1 MVVYLAVLR
10 ILLAVGGTG
19 VCRRTIPGDTNRN
32 GVELFSE
39 QQLDLS
45 RIPAR
50 RLEGGGG
57 PASFMAGCGLDA
69 VINVFVARDL
79 CLLGAGG
86 AAVGAFLNYALI

>member
-1 MVVYLAVLR
+1 MEKL
-10 ILLAVGGTG
+10 
-19 VCRRTIPGDTNRN
+19 
-32 GVELFSE
+32 SE

-57 PASFMAGCGLDA
+57 PASFTAGCSLDA

-79 CLLGAGG
+79 WLLGAGG
-86 AAVGAFLNYALI
+86 AAVGAFLNYTLT